1 MSQPNPFVL
10 NEMKKLL
17 AVAAD
22 VTRLKILFSIA
33 EEEKCVSDIVA
44 EVRSSQ
50 SLVSHQLRVLKDA
63 NLLTSRREGTRVYYR
78 IADDHVY
85 QLLRAV
91 GDHAKEK
98 EREEE
103 HA

>member
-33 EEEKCVSDIVA
+33 DEEKCVSDIVS
-44 EVRSSQ
+44 EVQSSQ

-63 NLLTSRREGTRVYYR
+63 NLLTSRKEGTRVFYR

-85 QLLRAV
+85 QLLSAV
-91 GDHAKEK
+91 VDHAKEK
-98 EREEE
+98 EREEF